1 MIHPTA
7 IIDPKAT
14 LGAECEIGP
23 YCVIGPE
30 VVLGDRCRLH
40 AHVVIE
46 GHTVLGSDN
55 EFFPFTSIGLKTEDL
70 KWQGGATWTRI
81 GDRNTFRE
89 FVTVNSATGDGEAT
103 VVGSGNHITSASHIG
118 HNSVVGNGVVL
129 ASAGLAG
136 HVLIEDLAIVGGKS
150 VVHQF
155 CRVGRMAMVG
165 GLARVTQD
173 VPPYMIAEGHPAVT
187 RTINKIGLERRGV
200 SAETQTA
207 LRRAYRLLFRDGL
220 SVIDALARIESELPP
235 SNELGHLVAFVRSS
249 ERGLCR

>member
-1 MIHPTA
+1 MFHPTA

-14 LGAECEIGP
+14 LGADCEIGP
-23 YCVIGPE
+23 YCVIGPD

-40 AHVVIE
+40 AHVVID
-46 GHTVLGSDN
+46 GHTVLGADN
-55 EFFPFTSIGLKTEDL
+55 EVFPFASIGLKTEDL
-70 KWQGGATWTRI
+70 KWRGGTTWTRI

-89 FVTVNSATGDGEAT
+89 FVTVNSATGEGEAT
-103 VVGSGNHITSASHIG
+103 VIGSGNHITAASHIG
-118 HNSVVGNGVVL
+118 HNSVIGDGVVL

-150 VVHQF
+150 AVHQF
-155 CRVGRMAMVG
+155 CRVGRLAMVG
-165 GLARVTQD
+165 GMARVVQD

-200 SAETQTA
+200 SVEIQTA
-207 LRRAYRLLFRDGL
+207 LRRAYRLLFREGL
-220 SVIDALARIESELPP
+220 SLADATSRIELELPA
-235 SNELGHLVAFVRSS
+235 SDELKHLVAFVRSS

>member
-1 MIHPTA
+1 MFHPTA
-7 IIDPKAT
+7 IIDPKASV
-14 LGAECEIGP
+14 GADCTIGP
-23 YCVIGPE
+23 YCVIGPD

-40 AHVVIE
+40 AHVVID
-46 GHTVLGSDN
+46 GHTVLGAEN
-55 EFFPFTSIGLKTEDL
+55 EIFPFASIGLKTEDL
-70 KWQGGATWTRI
+70 KWRGGTTWTRI

-89 FVTVNSATGDGEAT
+89 FVTVNSGTGDGEAT
-103 VVGSGNHITSASHIG
+103 VIGSGNHITSASHIG
-118 HNSVVGNGVVL
+118 HNSVIGNGCVL

-136 HVLIEDLAIVGGKS
+136 HVLIEDQAIVGGKS

-165 GLARVTQD
+165 GLARVVQD

-200 SAETQTA
+200 SAETQNA
-207 LRRAYRLLFRDGL
+207 LRRAYKLLFREGL
-220 SVIDALARIESELPP
+220 SLTDATARIESDLPASEELK
-235 SNELGHLVAFVRSS
+235 HLLTFVRAS